1 MNCHIKM
8 KRIKLLLL
16 SLICMLILTGCLSE
30 EELNQNN
37 LSFEAAY
44 QYKFSL
50 EAGNGKLWITI
61 KTESDVKENPAL
73 KERKVI
79 ISIYDDA
86 QETVLRQEIH
96 STVVDDYYKDVVV
109 EDVDFDGNQDFY
121 WPVEKGEYNN
131 RYCFWLWDASRE
143 EFVADSYG
151 LGDIVSPVFN
161 ARLRTVQGR
170 VKYNENAEICT
181 YYSYSKNGVE
191 PKRMVTF
198 HIPDYGAGEQVVTVE
213 DYGMGELYLVR
224 TSLDPDSSTE
234 TRAGIEKWMDLA
246 YWLDSDSYWLEA
258 GTEGESRTQP
268 GFRIAMKA
276 VRALQDMDFQLLSD

>member
-121 WPVEKGEYNN
+121 WPVEKG
-131 RYCFWLWDASRE
+131 
-143 EFVADSYG
+143 
-151 LGDIVSPVFN
+151 
-161 ARLRTVQGR
+161 
-170 VKYNENAEICT
+170 
-181 YYSYSKNGVE
+181 
-191 PKRMVTF
+191 
-198 HIPDYGAGEQVVTVE
+198 
-213 DYGMGELYLVR
+213 
-224 TSLDPDSSTE
+224 
-234 TRAGIEKWMDLA
+234 GI
-246 YWLDSDSYWLEA
+246 
-258 GTEGESRTQP
+258 
-268 GFRIAMKA
+268 
-276 VRALQDMDFQLLSD
+276 